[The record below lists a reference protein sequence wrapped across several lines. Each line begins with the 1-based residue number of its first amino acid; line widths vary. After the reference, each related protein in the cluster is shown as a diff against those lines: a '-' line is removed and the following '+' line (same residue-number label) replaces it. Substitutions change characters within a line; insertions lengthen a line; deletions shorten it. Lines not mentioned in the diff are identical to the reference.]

1 MIYDERCKKHYSNM
15 EIGGEGEG
23 NITVVM
29 ISMYR
34 IPGQV
39 GTRQAEGT
47 EREPTWLGRRM
58 GGEKWE
64 S

>member
-1 MIYDERCKKHYSNM
+1 M

-23 NITVVM
+23 NIPDVR
-29 ISMYR
+29 ISVCK
-34 IPGQV
+34 IAGQV
-39 GTRQAEGT
+39 RTRQAEGP
-47 EREPTWLGRRM
+47 ERKPTWLGCRL